1 MWVSVVCGVNV
12 DVVMCMLLVCGLI
25 IEVGIDVDIGVVMF
39 VIIEFFLECLGLMLL
54 LELFDIVLL
63 FFDVDI
69 IDDLSEFLDSELCF
83 IKFIG
88 ELVFE

>member
-1 MWVSVVCGVNV
+1 MVCGVNV